1 MSRTVLVLICLAAVA
16 GGCGGSGSSS
26 HSDGKTEVVAAF
38 YPLAWAAG
46 RIGGETAG
54 VHNLTRPG
62 TEPHDVELS
71 PRDVARVHSAVVVLS
86 LRSGFQLSVED
97 AVKRASGKAVDLLEG
112 QRLAEPA
119 EAEGK
124 VTHDPHVWLDPVRYA
139 AVARRIGR
147 ILGRPRQADGLV
159 TQLGEL
165 DREYARGL
173 ARCHRREIVTTHAA
187 FGYLARR
194 YHLRQI
200 PITGLSPEAEPTP
213 RDLEGVVERVRAS
226 KATPV

>member
-71 PRDVARVHSAVVVLS
+71 PRDVARVRSADVVLY
-86 LRSGFQLSVED
+86 LGGGFQPAVED
-97 AVKRASGKAVDLLEG
+97 AVEGASGTVVDLLAH
-112 QRLAEPA
+112 Q
-119 EAEGK
+119 
-124 VTHDPHVWLDPVRYA
+124 
-139 AVARRIGR
+139 
-147 ILGRPRQADGLV
+147 Q
-159 TQLGEL
+159 
-165 DREYARGL
+165 L
-173 ARCHRREIVTTHAA
+173 ARA
-187 FGYLARR
+187 
-194 YHLRQI
+194 
-200 PITGLSPEAEPTP
+200 
-213 RDLEGVVERVRAS
+213 
-226 KATPV
+226 